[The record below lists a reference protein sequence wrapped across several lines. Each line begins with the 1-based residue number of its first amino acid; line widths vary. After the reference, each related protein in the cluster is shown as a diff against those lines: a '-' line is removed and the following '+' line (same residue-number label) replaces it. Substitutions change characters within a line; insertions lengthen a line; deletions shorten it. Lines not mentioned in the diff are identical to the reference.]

1 MAAQKT
7 NKRRWWIALVALIVV
22 AAILAGLYFLFRAD
36 PPEGDKTVTVKVVH
50 ADQSEKEFTYETD
63 DEYLGELLTEEGLVE
78 GETSEYGMYITKV
91 DGEQAVF
98 ETDNAY
104 WALYEN
110 GEYASTGVDQT
121 VLDNGDE
128 FSLVTPRETGPS

>member
-78 GETSEYGMYITKV
+78 GEVSEYGMDITQV

-110 GEYASTGVDQT
+110 GEYASTGADQT

-128 FSLVTPRETGPS
+128 FSLVYTKDAS

>member
-7 NKRRWWIALVALIVV
+7 NKRRWRVALVALIVV

-110 GEYASTGVDQT
+110 GEYASTGADQT

-128 FSLVTPRETGPS
+128 FSLVYTKDAS

>member
-1 MAAQKT
+1 MADQKT
-7 NKRRWWIALVALIVV
+7 NRIRWRVALVALIVV

-110 GEYASTGVDQT
+110 GEYASTGADQT

-128 FSLVTPRETGPS
+128 FSLVYTKDAS

>member
-110 GEYASTGVDQT
+110 GEYASTGADQT
-121 VLDNGDE
+121 VLDDGDE
-128 FSLVTPRETGPS
+128 FSLVYTKDAS

>member
-36 PPEGDKTVTVKVVH
+36 PPEGDKTVTVKGVH

-110 GEYASTGVDQT
+110 GEYASTGADQT

-128 FSLVTPRETGPS
+128 FSLVYTKDAS

>member
-36 PPEGDKTVTVKVVH
+36 PPEGEKTVTVKVVH

-78 GETSEYGMYITKV
+78 GEVSEYGMYITKV

-110 GEYASTGVDQT
+110 GEYASTGADQT

-128 FSLVTPRETGPS
+128 FSLVYTKDAS

>member
-50 ADQSEKEFTYETD
+50 ADPSETEFTYETD

-110 GEYASTGVDQT
+110 GEYASTGADQT

-128 FSLVTPRETGPS
+128 FSLVYTKDAS

>member
-7 NKRRWWIALVALIVV
+7 NKRRWLIALVALIVV
-22 AAILAGLYFLFRAD
+22 AAILAGMYFLFRAD

-78 GETSEYGMYITKV
+78 GEVSEYGMYITKV

-128 FSLVTPRETGPS
+128 FSLVYTKDAS

>member
-7 NKRRWWIALVALIVV
+7 NKRRWRIALVALIVV

-110 GEYASTGVDQT
+110 GEYASTGADQT

-128 FSLVTPRETGPS
+128 FSLVYTKDAS

>member
-63 DEYLGELLTEEGLVE
+63 DEYLGELLLDEELAE

-98 ETDNAY
+98 ETDGAY

-110 GEYASTGVDQT
+110 GEYASTGADQT
-121 VLDNGDE
+121 VLDDGDE
-128 FSLVTPRETGPS
+128 FSLVYTKDAS

>member
-78 GETSEYGMYITKV
+78 GEVSEYGMYITKV

-98 ETDNAY
+98 ETDTAS

-110 GEYASTGVDQT
+110 GEYASTGADQT
-121 VLDNGDE
+121 VLDDGDE
-128 FSLVTPRETGPS
+128 FSLVYTKDAS

>member
-78 GETSEYGMYITKV
+78 GEMSEYGMYITKV

-110 GEYASTGVDQT
+110 GEYASTGADQT
-121 VLDNGDE
+121 VLDDGDE
-128 FSLVTPRETGPS
+128 FSLVYTKDAS

>member
-7 NKRRWWIALVALIVV
+7 NKRRWWIALVVLIVV

-78 GETSEYGMYITKV
+78 GEVSEYGMYITKV

-110 GEYASTGVDQT
+110 GEYASTGADQT

-128 FSLVTPRETGPS
+128 FSLVYTKDAS

>member
-50 ADQSEKEFTYETD
+50 TDQSEKEFTYETD

-78 GETSEYGMYITKV
+78 GEVSEYGMYITKV

-128 FSLVTPRETGPS
+128 FSLVYTKDAS

>member
-36 PPEGDKTVTVKVVH
+36 PPEGEKTVTVKVVH

-63 DEYLGELLTEEGLVE
+63 DEYLGELLTDEGLVE
-78 GETSEYGMYITKV
+78 GEVSEYGMYITKV

-128 FSLVTPRETGPS
+128 FSLVYTKDAS

>member
-7 NKRRWWIALVALIVV
+7 NKRRWLIALVALIVV
-22 AAILAGLYFLFRAD
+22 AAILAGLYFLVRAD

-110 GEYASTGVDQT
+110 GEYASTGADQT

-128 FSLVTPRETGPS
+128 FSLVYTKDAS

>member
-1 MAAQKT
+1 M
-7 NKRRWWIALVALIVV
+7 V
-22 AAILAGLYFLFRAD
+22 AAILAGLYFLFRTA
-36 PPEGDKTVTVKVVH
+36 PPEGDKTVTVKGGH

-110 GEYASTGVDQT
+110 GEYASTGADQT

-128 FSLVTPRETGPS
+128 FSLVYTKDAS

>member
-78 GETSEYGMYITKV
+78 GEVSEYGMYITKV

-110 GEYASTGVDQT
+110 GEYASTGADQT

-128 FSLVTPRETGPS
+128 FSLVYTKDAS

>member
-36 PPEGDKTVTVKVVH
+36 PPEGEKTVTVKVVH

-91 DGEQAVF
+91 DGERAVF

-110 GEYASTGVDQT
+110 GEYASTGADQT

-128 FSLVTPRETGPS
+128 FSLVYTKDAS

>member
-78 GETSEYGMYITKV
+78 GEVSEYGMYITKV

-110 GEYASTGVDQT
+110 GDYASTGADQT
-121 VLDNGDE
+121 VLDDGDE
-128 FSLVTPRETGPS
+128 FSLVYTKDAS

>member
-78 GETSEYGMYITKV
+78 GEVSEYGMYITKV

-110 GEYASTGVDQT
+110 GEYASTGADQT
-121 VLDNGDE
+121 VLDDGDE
-128 FSLVTPRETGPS
+128 FSLVYTKDAS

>member
-63 DEYLGELLTEEGLVE
+63 DEYLGELLTDEGLVE
-78 GETSEYGMYITKV
+78 GEVSEYGMYITKV

-110 GEYASTGVDQT
+110 GEYASTGADQT

-128 FSLVTPRETGPS
+128 FSLVYTKDAS

>member
-121 VLDNGDE
+121 VLDNGAASSHVYTKDA
-128 FSLVTPRETGPS
+128 S

>member
-36 PPEGDKTVTVKVVH
+36 PPEGEKTVTVKVVH

-110 GEYASTGVDQT
+110 GEYASTGADQT

-128 FSLVTPRETGPS
+128 FSIVYTKDAS

>member
-98 ETDNAY
+98 ETDGAY

-110 GEYASTGVDQT
+110 GEYASTGADQT
-121 VLDNGDE
+121 VLDDGDE
-128 FSLVTPRETGPS
+128 FSLVYTKDAS

>member
-7 NKRRWWIALVALIVV
+7 NKRRLLIALVALIVV
-22 AAILAGLYFLFRAD
+22 AVILAGLYFLFRAD

-110 GEYASTGVDQT
+110 GEYASTGADQT

-128 FSLVTPRETGPS
+128 FSLVYTKDAS

>member
-1 MAAQKT
+1 MAVQKT
-7 NKRRWWIALVALIVV
+7 NRTRWRIALVALIVV
-22 AAILAGLYFLFRAD
+22 AAVLAGLYFLFRAD
-36 PPEGDKTVTVKVVH
+36 LSEGDKTVTVKVVH

-63 DEYLGELLTEEGLVE
+63 DEYLGELLTDEGLVE
-78 GETSEYGMYITKV
+78 GEVSEYGMYITKV

-98 ETDNAY
+98 ETDGAY

-110 GEYASTGVDQT
+110 GEYASTGADQT

-128 FSLVTPRETGPS
+128 FSLVYTKDAS

>member
-22 AAILAGLYFLFRAD
+22 AAILAGLYFLFRAA
-36 PPEGDKTVTVKVVH
+36 PPEGDNTVTWKVVH
-50 ADQSEKEFTYETD
+50 ADQTEKEFTYETD

-110 GEYASTGVDQT
+110 GEYASTGADQT

-128 FSLVTPRETGPS
+128 FSLVYTKDAS

>member
-98 ETDNAY
+98 ETDGAY

-128 FSLVTPRETGPS
+128 FSLVYTKDAS

>member
-50 ADQSEKEFTYETD
+50 ADQSEKEYTYETD
-63 DEYLGELLTEEGLVE
+63 DEYLGELLLDEELAE

-98 ETDNAY
+98 ETDGAY

-110 GEYASTGVDQT
+110 GEYASTGADQT
-121 VLDNGDE
+121 VLDDGDE
-128 FSLVTPRETGPS
+128 FSLVYTKDAS

>member
-7 NKRRWWIALVALIVV
+7 NNRRWWIALVALIVV
-22 AAILAGLYFLFRAD
+22 AAVLAGLYFLFRAD
-36 PPEGDKTVTVKVVH
+36 LSEGEKTVTVKVVH

-63 DEYLGELLTEEGLVE
+63 DEYLGELLTDEGLVE
-78 GETSEYGMYITKV
+78 GEVSEYGMYITKV

-110 GEYASTGVDQT
+110 GEYASTGADQT
-121 VLDNGDE
+121 VLDDGDE
-128 FSLVTPRETGPS
+128 FSLVYTKDAS

>member
-110 GEYASTGVDQT
+110 GEYASTGADQT

-128 FSLVTPRETGPS
+128 FSLVYTKDAS

>member
-7 NKRRWWIALVALIVV
+7 NKRRWLIALVALIVV

-63 DEYLGELLTEEGLVE
+63 DEYLGELLTDEGLVE
-78 GETSEYGMYITKV
+78 GEVSEYGMYITKV

-110 GEYASTGVDQT
+110 GEYASTGADQT

-128 FSLVTPRETGPS
+128 FSLVYTKDAS

>member
-7 NKRRWWIALVALIVV
+7 NKRRWWIAFVALIVV

-128 FSLVTPRETGPS
+128 FSLVYTKDAS

>member
-36 PPEGDKTVTVKVVH
+36 PPEGEKTVTVKVVH

-63 DEYLGELLTEEGLVE
+63 DEYLGELLTDEGLVE
-78 GETSEYGMYITKV
+78 GEVSEYGMYITKV

-110 GEYASTGVDQT
+110 GEYASTGADQT

-128 FSLVTPRETGPS
+128 FSLVYTKDAS

>member
-1 MAAQKT
+1 M
-7 NKRRWWIALVALIVV
+7 V

-110 GEYASTGVDQT
+110 GEYASTGAD
-121 VLDNGDE
+121 
-128 FSLVTPRETGPS
+128 

>member
-7 NKRRWWIALVALIVV
+7 KKRRWWIALVALLVV
-22 AAILAGLYFLFRAD
+22 EAILDGLYFRFRAD

-110 GEYASTGVDQT
+110 GEYASTGADQT

-128 FSLVTPRETGPS
+128 FSLVYTKDAS